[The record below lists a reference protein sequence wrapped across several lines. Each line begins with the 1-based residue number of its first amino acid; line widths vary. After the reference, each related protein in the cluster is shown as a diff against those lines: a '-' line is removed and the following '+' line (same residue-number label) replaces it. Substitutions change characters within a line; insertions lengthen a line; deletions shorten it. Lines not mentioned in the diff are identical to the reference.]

1 MTVIA
6 PFHFDDTEH
15 FTWLRSVLFV
25 FVTLLFVICWSL
37 YVCLVGVSFDKYHLK
52 FVWLSYPE
60 TFSPHSQSLK
70 VVWIELSTQVKYFL
84 MENNHFDF
92 DYMKFLSPKQTYTII
107 QFDFWILVICFFSSI
122 HASLI
127 NSIELFSS
135 LHFTSLSIFWIAL
148 FIEAILP
155 KFCIFHSTQNFITLT
170 FWTSFQRVST
180 LHL

>member
-1 MTVIA
+1 MNSTRNMYTVTVIA

-60 TFSPHSQSLK
+60 TFSLRSQSLK
-70 VVWIELSTQVKYFL
+70 VVRIELPTQVKHFL

-92 DYMKFLSPKQTYTII
+92 DYMKFPSPKQTYTII
-107 QFDFWILVICFFSSI
+107 QFDFWIFVICFFSSI
-122 HASLI
+122 DAGLI
-127 NSIELFSS
+127 NWIELFSS
-135 LHFTSLSIFWIAL
+135 LHFT
-148 FIEAILP
+148 
-155 KFCIFHSTQNFITLT
+155 
-170 FWTSFQRVST
+170 
-180 LHL
+180 